1 MDKVLLKFTIPLRPI
16 TKKNN
21 GRIINKDGRH
31 RVIPS
36 EVYEKYETNCGWFIK
51 KLDKPIDCKINIRAI
66 YYMPGKYKVDI
77 TNLHNALH
85 DILVHYGVIKDDN
98 CKIVLGT
105 DGSRVKV
112 DKTNPRTEVT
122 ITTLDE
128 VTGYE

>member
-1 MDKVLLKFTIPLRPI
+1 MSVLLSFTIPLRPI

-21 GRIINKDGRH
+21 GRIVNKGSRR

-36 EVYEKYETNCGWFIK
+36 EAYVNYEANCGYFIK
-51 KLDKPIDCKINIRAI
+51 KLDKPIDCKINIKAI
-66 YYMPGKYKVDI
+66 YYIPGKYKVDI

-112 DKTNPRTEVT
+112 DKQNPRTEVT

>member
-1 MDKVLLKFTIPLRPI
+1 MAEVLLQFTIPLRPI

-21 GRIINKDGRH
+21 WRIVKKNNKRS
-31 RVIPS
+31 VIPS
-36 EVYEKYETNCGWFIK
+36 EAYEKYEKDCGWFIK
-51 KLDKPIDCKINIRAI
+51 KPDKPIDCKINIKAV

-112 DKTNPRTEVT
+112 DKQNPRTEVT

>member
-1 MDKVLLKFTIPLRPI
+1 MSKVLLRFTIPLRPI

-21 GRIINKDGRH
+21 GRIINKDGRR

-36 EVYEKYETNCGWFIK
+36 EAYEKYEANCGWFIK
-51 KLDKPIDCKINIRAI
+51 KLDKPIDCKINIKAI

-112 DKTNPRTEVT
+112 DKENPRTEVT

>member
-1 MDKVLLKFTIPLRPI
+1 MSVLLRFTIPLRPI

-21 GRIINKDGRH
+21 GRIINKDGRR

-36 EVYEKYETNCGWFIK
+36 EAYEKYEANCGWFIK
-51 KLDKPIDCKINIRAI
+51 KLDKPIDCKINIKAI

-112 DKTNPRTEVT
+112 DKQNPRTEVT